1 MIGAALVIA
10 TVPNTIGQAHA
21 ITGNLGRQRKKWPA
35 GLGAAENVAEFRAN
49 TSANLVLLMFSLF
62 IARTAGRKRTMN
74 QNCQRQISD
83 FSGLAGSLTTV
94 RAPTFGGLL
103 WELAADTP
111 GPRRHHK
118 HRELSNLIRP

>member
-1 MIGAALVIA
+1 MVGAALVIA

-74 QNCQRQISD
+74 RIANANFQ
-83 FSGLAGSLTTV
+83 
-94 RAPTFGGLL
+94 TF
-103 WELAADTP
+103 
-111 GPRRHHK
+111 RV
-118 HRELSNLIRP
+118 